1 MPRKTL
7 ISALILVLVVGGL
20 AWLNR
25 IDVMLALLKYRSH
38 TEKTVAD
45 NREIIWQAGPEQA
58 TIPIAERPPNIILIV
73 ADDLGIND
81 VSTFGGGV
89 AGGRVKTPNIDQL
102 AAQGAVFNQAYAGNA
117 TCAPSRAM
125 IMTGRYPTRT
135 GFEFTPTP
143 SGMRPMVNMIAGSID
158 NGLPP
163 GGFNDEVNT
172 AAYEDQGL
180 PGSEITVAEMLK
192 DNGYYTAHIG
202 KWHLGWDWALK
213 NPDTVSGDGWNLYS
227 LGLLADVSS

>member
-81 VSTFGGGV
+81 VSTFGGCTSGPT
-89 AGGRVKTPNIDQL
+89 AALENIRIIEEENLLDN
-102 AAQGAVFNQAYAGNA
+102 AKAQGDYL
-117 TCAPSRAM
+117 
-125 IMTGRYPTRT
+125 
-135 GFEFTPTP
+135 FENI
-143 SGMRPMVNMIAGSID
+143 SQLHSKHAI
-158 NGLPP
+158 
-163 GGFNDEVNT
+163 
-172 AAYEDQGL
+172 
-180 PGSEITVAEMLK
+180 
-192 DNGYYTAHIG
+192 IG
-202 KWHLGWDWALK
+202 DIRGK
-213 NPDTVSGDGWNLYS
+213 
-227 LGLLADVSS
+227 GLLAGLELVTDHESKQPVEESVLMKIAGHCLTNGVMIGRTNRSFREHNNTLVLSPALICTRNDIDRMINSLDDALSVR